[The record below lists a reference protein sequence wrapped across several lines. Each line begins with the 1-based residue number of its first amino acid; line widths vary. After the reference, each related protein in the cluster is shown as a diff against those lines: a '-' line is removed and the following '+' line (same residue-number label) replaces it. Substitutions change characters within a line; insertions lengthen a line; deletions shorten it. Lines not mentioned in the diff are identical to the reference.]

1 MTLRKIGF
9 VGLGVMGRAMASN
22 LMKAGFDLT
31 VSNRS
36 KTSAE
41 TLLASGAAWAE
52 SPADVMRAATR

>member
-41 TLLASGAAWAE
+41 ITTA
-52 SPADVMRAATR
+52 PNTAATIGFGER